1 MTNTFTNRCLLK
13 KLTVKSAKQRQFG
26 STATSWHKLKQA
38 AGFLS
43 LDLKC
48 PHKKQGMQH
57 KIGHCK
63 MSEMEF
69 EVLENGR

>member
-1 MTNTFTNRCLLK
+1 MTNTLPGRCLLQ

-26 STATSWHKLKQA
+26 STATRWHELKQA

-43 LDLKC
+43 LDLIC
-48 PHKKQGMQH
+48 PHKTQGMQH
-57 KIGHCK
+57 KISHCK

-69 EVLENGR
+69 EVLETYR